1 MDYSPKSEFT
11 NSTLDVCASLA
22 GIREADFSFAA
33 VLARLVR
40 LLFMLLAAALAAV
53 AWGYVEGVA
62 LPPVG
67 GLPPRA
73 LQVVATAVLVLAI
86 SNAGV
91 AALSV

>member
-1 MDYSPKSEFT
+1 
-11 NSTLDVCASLA
+11 
-22 GIREADFSFAA
+22 
-33 VLARLVR
+33 
-40 LLFMLLAAALAAV
+40 MLLAAALAAV

-73 LQVVATAVLVLAI
+73 LQGVATAVLVLAI
-86 SNAGV
+86 SNVGV